1 MKKSRLEILITN
13 DDGYLAKGINV
24 IAEFMKQWGNVT
36 VVAPKTPQS
45 GKSGSIT
52 LAVPLYLEEIRKEEN
67 LRIFTLTGTP
77 VDCVKMGV
85 RILRNEGR
93 TVDLLVSGINHGSNT
108 SAASVYSG
116 TLGAATEGALY
127 DIPSIGFS
135 INTHDPDPDFEGV
148 LRYAGIILDKYFE
161 TGLSRGTF
169 LNVNVPDIPADE
181 IKGIR
186 IARQGAGRWVR
197 EFEAV
202 TEADGSE
209 HFAMMGMFEDMEPS
223 YVSGGY
229 IQGDHRLMQDG
240 YVSVVPHRID
250 TTDYLEAERLCGLWE
265 CDTIL

>member
-1 MKKSRLEILITN
+1 MKNSRLEILITN

-52 LAVPLYLEEIRKEEN
+52 LAVPIYLEEVRKEDN
-67 LRIFTLTGTP
+67 LRMFTLTGTP

-85 RILRNEGR
+85 RILRNEGK
-93 TVDLLVSGINHGSNT
+93 TADLLISGINHGSNT

-116 TLGAATEGALY
+116 TLGATTEGALY
-127 DIPSIGFS
+127 DIPSIGLS
-135 INTHDPDPDFEGV
+135 IDTHDPDPDFEGV

-181 IKGIR
+181 IKGFR

-197 EFEAV
+197 ELEAV
-202 TEADGSE
+202 TEDDGKE
-209 HFAMMGMFEDMEPS
+209 HFSMMGMFEDMESS

-229 IQGDHRLMQDG
+229 VQGDHRLIHDG
-240 YVSVVPHRID
+240 YVSVVPHKID
-250 TTDYLEAERLCGLWE
+250 TTDYIEAERLCGLWK
-265 CDTIL
+265 CDTIF